1 MRNPPFTCRRAEPED
16 AAEIALIHVSSWHS
30 AYRGLLPEE
39 LLAGLSIDVR
49 RSGWAQIL
57 NAQDPQAMTIVVEH
71 DGQMVGFCHA
81 GRAREVDPSLNWG
94 EILRRFVGIVV

>member
-57 NAQDPQAMTIVVEH
+57 NAQDPQAMTIVVEQ